1 MHFICSL
8 LYYKKIW
15 FHQTIEFI
23 PNNGDI
29 WYYLQDKQIS
39 SFIIGDVG
47 RDFLCCL
54 CLFTIQ
60 EEGQFEWSLSKV
72 QGLFVKNDMLSQII
86 VNDSII
92 ALMNALEIVFPSSTN
107 LLFEFHISKIVR
119 KMQDA
124 HE

>member
-1 MHFICSL
+1 
-8 LYYKKIW
+8 
-15 FHQTIEFI
+15 
-23 PNNGDI
+23 
-29 WYYLQDKQIS
+29 
-39 SFIIGDVG
+39 
-47 RDFLCCL
+47 
-54 CLFTIQ
+54 
-60 EEGQFEWSLSKV
+60 
-72 QGLFVKNDMLSQII
+72 MLSQII